1 MAKKIMLFLVIFF
14 ISVAWCNNTAT
25 NNQLQAINFDTVFME
40 DSLAGKLCVV
50 RETEKKFSEELE
62 AFIFE
67 LSMSEGSGNPD
78 TINTIGYIGT
88 FSFGRAA
95 LKEVGYGHITLK
107 DFKENPKIFPLE
119 DQKDAVV
126 KLLKINHNRL
136 RVEINSYEGK
146 VIDGITITKS
156 GLLAAAHLAGPGGV
170 KSYLRSNGEYN
181 PSDLYG
187 TKLSSYL
194 ENFKGYNINLD

>member
-1 MAKKIMLFLVIFF
+1 MAKKITLFLVIFF
-14 ISVAWCNNTAT
+14 TSFVWCNNTLT
-25 NNQLQAINFDTVFME
+25 NNQLQAINFDTVFEE
-40 DSLAGKLCVV
+40 DDLTKMSWVKYK
-50 RETEKKFSEELE
+50 TEKKFSEELE

-78 TINTIGYIGT
+78 TINTVGYIGT

-95 LKEVGYGHITLK
+95 LKDVGYGHITLN

-126 KLLKINHNRL
+126 KLLKINHSRL

-170 KSYLRSNGEYN
+170 KAYLRTNGEYN
-181 PSDLYG
+181 LSDLYG
-187 TKLSSYL
+187 TKLSKYL